1 MIFMLNARTSFLGEE
16 DKRAYVAECEKKF
29 EHALDCA
36 VEKIISAES
45 NRIITLSG
53 PSCSGKTT
61 TANKIVSEFEERGKR
76 VHVISIDD
84 FYYDRDFLIKQAEK
98 NGTSLD
104 FDSADT
110 IDLAE
115 LEKTIE
121 SIFCE
126 DTVKIP
132 VFDFKSG
139 KRIKEKEF
147 ILDDKDIFVFEG
159 IQAVYPEV
167 TRLFKAHPYF
177 SVFAYVCEDLKVGDY
192 VFDKNTVRFFRRLV
206 RDYNFRNATPEFT
219 FKLWESVR
227 QNEEHNILPFVD
239 DCDVLLN
246 SLMPYEI
253 NMLKPYLVPLLSE
266 ITESSVHF
274 AYASEML
281 EKLEPLEEISREY
294 IPSNSVYREFLG

>member
-1 MIFMLNARTSFLGEE
+1 MLNARTSFSGEE
-16 DKRAYVAECEKKF
+16 DKRSYVAECEKKF

-84 FYYDRDFLIKQAEK
+84 FYYDRDYLIKQAEK

-104 FDSADT
+104 FDSAET
-110 IDLAE
+110 IDLDE
-115 LEKTIE
+115 LEMTIE

-126 DTVKIP
+126 DSVKIP

-177 SVFAYVCEDLKVGDY
+177 SVFAYVCEDLKVGDHIY
-192 VFDKNTVRFFRRLV
+192 DKNTVRFFRRLV

-227 QNEEHNILPFVD
+227 QNEERNILPFVD

-266 ITESSVHF
+266 ISESSVHF

-281 EKLEPLEEISREY
+281 EKLEALEVISREY

>member
-1 MIFMLNARTSFLGEE
+1 MLNARTTFCGEE
-16 DKRAYVAECEKKF
+16 DKRAYVAECEKNF
-29 EHALDCA
+29 ERALDCA

-84 FYYDRDFLIKQAEK
+84 FYYDRDFLIKQAAKEGK
-98 NGTSLD
+98 ELD
-104 FDSADT
+104 FDSAAT
-110 IDLAE
+110 IDLSE
-115 LEKTIE
+115 LERAIE
-121 SIFCE
+121 AIFCE

-132 VFDFKSG
+132 VFDFKTG
-139 KRIKEKEF
+139 KRTTEKKF
-147 ILDDKDIFVFEG
+147 VLDDKDIFVFEG

-177 SVFAYVCEDLKVGDY
+177 SVFAYVCEDLKVGEY
-192 VFDKNTVRFFRRLV
+192 IFEKNTIRFFRRLV
-206 RDYNFRNATPEFT
+206 RDYNFRNAAPEFT

-227 QNEEHNILPFVD
+227 SNEERSILPFSD
-239 DCDVLLN
+239 DCDILLN

-253 NMLKPYLVPLLSE
+253 SMLKPYVIPLLSE
-266 ITESSVHF
+266 ISENSVYF

-281 EKLEPLEEISREY
+281 KRFEDIEEISREY
-294 IPSNSVYREFLG
+294 IPSISVYREFLG

>member
-1 MIFMLNARTSFLGEE
+1 MLNARTSFSGEE

-84 FYYDRDFLIKQAEK
+84 FYYDRDYLIKQAEK

-104 FDSADT
+104 FDSAET
-110 IDLAE
+110 IDLDE

-121 SIFCE
+121 SIFSE
-126 DTVKIP
+126 DSVKIP

-177 SVFAYVCEDLKVGDY
+177 SVFAYVCEDLKVGDHIY
-192 VFDKNTVRFFRRLV
+192 DKNTVRFFRRLV

-227 QNEEHNILPFVD
+227 QNEERNILPFVD

-266 ITESSVHF
+266 ISESSVHF

-281 EKLEPLEEISREY
+281 EKLEGLEEISREY

>member
-1 MIFMLNARTSFLGEE
+1 MLNARTSFSGEE

-84 FYYDRDFLIKQAEK
+84 FYYDRDYLIKQAEK
-98 NGTSLD
+98 NGTNLD
-104 FDSADT
+104 FDSAET
-110 IDLAE
+110 IDLDE
-115 LEKTIE
+115 LEMTIE

-126 DTVKIP
+126 DSVKIP

-177 SVFAYVCEDLKVGDY
+177 SVFAYVCEDLKVGDHIY
-192 VFDKNTVRFFRRLV
+192 EKNTVRFFRRLV

-227 QNEEHNILPFVD
+227 QNEERNILPFAD

-266 ITESSVHF
+266 IAESSVHF

-281 EKLEPLEEISREY
+281 EKLEALEVISREY

>member
-1 MIFMLNARTSFLGEE
+1 MLNARTSFSGEE
-16 DKRAYVAECEKKF
+16 DKRAYVAECEKNF
-29 EHALDCA
+29 ENALDCA

-84 FYYDRDFLIKQAEK
+84 FYYDRDYLIKQAEK

-104 FDSADT
+104 FDSAET
-110 IDLAE
+110 IDLDE
-115 LEKTIE
+115 LEMTIE

-126 DTVKIP
+126 DSVKIP

-177 SVFAYVCEDLKVGDY
+177 SVFAYVCEDLKVGDHIY
-192 VFDKNTVRFFRRLV
+192 EKNTVRFFRRLV

-227 QNEEHNILPFVD
+227 QNEERNILPFVD

-266 ITESSVHF
+266 ISESSVHF

-281 EKLEPLEEISREY
+281 EKLEVLETISREY

>member
-1 MIFMLNARTSFLGEE
+1 MLNARTSFSGEE

-84 FYYDRDFLIKQAEK
+84 FYYDRDYLIKQAEK

-104 FDSADT
+104 FDSAET
-110 IDLAE
+110 IDLDE
-115 LEKTIE
+115 LEMTIE

-126 DTVKIP
+126 DSVKIP

-177 SVFAYVCEDLKVGDY
+177 SVFAYVCEDLKVGDHIY
-192 VFDKNTVRFFRRLV
+192 EKNTVRFFRRLV

-227 QNEEHNILPFVD
+227 QNEERNILPFVD

-266 ITESSVHF
+266 ISESSVHF

-281 EKLEPLEEISREY
+281 EKLEALETISREY

>member
-1 MIFMLNARTSFLGEE
+1 MLNARTSFSGEE

-84 FYYDRDFLIKQAEK
+84 FYYDRDYLIKQAEK
-98 NGTSLD
+98 NGTNLD
-104 FDSADT
+104 FDSAET
-110 IDLAE
+110 IDLDE
-115 LEKTIE
+115 LEMTIE

-126 DTVKIP
+126 DSVKIP

-177 SVFAYVCEDLKVGDY
+177 SVFAYVCEDLKVGDHIY
-192 VFDKNTVRFFRRLV
+192 EKNTVRFFRRLV

-227 QNEEHNILPFVD
+227 QNEERNILPFAD

-253 NMLKPYLVPLLSE
+253 NMRKPYLVPLLSE
-266 ITESSVHF
+266 IAESSVHF

-281 EKLEPLEEISREY
+281 EKLEALEVISREY